1 MLLLTVHAGNEF
13 GAPVAIDVVAYSW
26 PSVAYV
32 MERVRLSIG
41 LALIGG
47 SKVWA

>member
-13 GAPVAIDVVAYSW
+13 GAPVAIDVVARAW
-26 PSVAYV
+26 PSIEYV
-32 MERVRLSIG
+32 MERVKVSVV

-47 SKVWA
+47 AEVWA